1 MEFVMNTRHSQPS
14 EQPSGQRNEGEGNRT
29 AARAYNKATTEFTKS
44 GEVESKAREAKRAV
58 DSAEGEKLR
67 EAEREGQSHS
77 HGEDPEL
84 RRKSH

>member
-1 MEFVMNTRHSQPS
+1 MNTRQN
-14 EQPSGQRNEGEGNRT
+14 QPSGEQNEGGGNKT
-29 AARAYNKATTEFTKS
+29 AAREYNKATTEFTKS
-44 GEVESKAREAKRAV
+44 GEVESNAREAKRAV

-67 EAEREGQSHS
+67 EAERKGQSHS